1 MRCLILDLFASS
13 DSQLILYLLIA
24 LFISWEHGLLV
35 IDIDGL
41 VLYAFLLKPVHL
53 LMSVEV
59 HVAKYVENASLL
71 RNLQVVDQVL
81 LEFLLEPL
89 NVDFSLACEEVRP
102 HVPVRLAA
110 ITSCSLV
117 FWAFSML

>member
-13 DSQLILYLLIA
+13 DSQLILYLFIA
-24 LFISWEHGLLV
+24 LFISWEHGLFVL
-35 IDIDGL
+35 DIDRL

-53 LMSVEV
+53 LMSVKV
-59 HVAKYVENASLL
+59 HVAKHVENASLL

-81 LEFLLEPL
+81 LKFLLEPL
-89 NVDFSLACEEVRP
+89 NVNFALACEEVRP